1 MNKAKQQA
9 IGTMAALLLSISWPD
24 EWGGSTRGR
33 LESPGRGGGM
43 ITAVADTGADR
54 RAATTLGGMDQGN
67 SGDAGRGTA
76 RPKAGSSFVAG

>member
-1 MNKAKQQA
+1 
-9 IGTMAALLLSISWPD
+9 
-24 EWGGSTRGR
+24 
-33 LESPGRGGGM
+33 M

-76 RPKAGSSFVAG
+76 RPKAGSSFVAGQGRNLSRDAQGASWDNRQGNRRQKGRSQITKGCPGRGRL